1 LTNENNYNHLQEL
14 YDDYYKVLNFNAKK
28 YIKNVSSERVFDI
41 INTFNDL
48 NIDSKSILIKDTL
61 YHSSFDKI
69 HDDFKKE
76 IIKLNKVNCIIVL
89 KSQKANDYCQPC
101 NITKLSYYEHIKYGI
116 INKIIIN
123 NTNEFKNIT
132 FQLPNKNKYI
142 SVDDDIC
149 NDENISYPGCNIYL
163 YRTNK
168 YKHSDINIRLNI
180 KFGSIID
187 DLENRLFICV
197 YLNALETQLNTELY
211 KMNNA
216 SYYINLSYD
225 YKNTAEYEISIY
237 GNRGKIFEVFNY
249 IIQNIGIKVEKKYID
264 LQIEKI
270 KKLFLFI

>member
-1 LTNENNYNHLQEL
+1 
-14 YDDYYKVLNFNAKK
+14 
-28 YIKNVSSERVFDI
+28 
-41 INTFNDL
+41 
-48 NIDSKSILIKDTL
+48 
-61 YHSSFDKI
+61 
-69 HDDFKKE
+69 
-76 IIKLNKVNCIIVL
+76 
-89 KSQKANDYCQPC
+89 
-101 NITKLSYYEHIKYGI
+101 
-116 INKIIIN
+116 
-123 NTNEFKNIT
+123 
-132 FQLPNKNKYI
+132 
-142 SVDDDIC
+142 
-149 NDENISYPGCNIYL
+149 L

-270 KKLFLFI
+270 KKYCINYKYIEQYKLISSLLLEKVSNNYMSKEYINGHIDTIDYMAKQDSLDKILFEDNIFEIILHLHHFLVLKYHYKFH